1 MRIRTPLLAM
11 FLIFISVQLLAILL
25 VPLYPMQYQAFP
37 DVNNPIYPVLYV
49 ILLLAMTGIILLLLR
64 LGLGVVIRGFFLF
77 AIGVS
82 TAVVALPLVFLVMP
96 DVNISFL
103 ISIMLGVLL
112 VVALIFKP
120 EWYVVNLAG
129 FVIGT
134 GAAIILGISFGI
146 LPVLILL
153 IILAAYDAISVY
165 KTKHMITL
173 AEGVVPL
180 KLPVMF
186 VVPKAKGFKM
196 ADLDS
201 KPLTAEPEEREA
213 MFMGVGDA
221 VIPAILTVSAY
232 VFLPTASG
240 SFQYA
245 SLAVALG
252 VVAGSA
258 IGFLVLMRYVLKGNP
273 QAGLPLLNGGA
284 VIGFLIAYLLVYQNF
299 SFGLM

>member
-1 MRIRTPLLAM
+1 MRVRTPLVAM

-25 VPLYPMQYQAFP
+25 VPLYPSQYQAFP

-49 ILLLAMTGIILLLLR
+49 ALLLAMTAVILLLLR
-64 LGLGVVIRGFFLF
+64 AGLGVVIRGFFLF

-82 TAVVALPLVFLVMP
+82 TAVVALPLVYLVVP
-96 DVNISFL
+96 DPNISFL
-103 ISIMLGVLL
+103 ISIALGVLL

-120 EWYVVNLAG
+120 EWYVVNTAG
-129 FVIGT
+129 FVVGT

-153 IILAAYDAISVY
+153 IILAVYDAISVY

-180 KLPVMF
+180 RLPVMF

-196 ADLDS
+196 ADLND

-221 VIPAILTVSAY
+221 VIPAILTVSSY

-245 SLAVALG
+245 SLTVALG

-284 VIGFLIAYLLVYQNF
+284 IIGFLITYLLIYQNF

>member
-1 MRIRTPLLAM
+1 MRNRPTLALM
-11 FLIFISVQLLAILL
+11 FAIFISVQLLALLL
-25 VPLYPMQYQAFP
+25 VPLYPVSYQAFP

-49 ILLLAMTGIILLLLR
+49 VLLLVMTGIILLLLR
-64 LGLGVVIRGFFLF
+64 AGLGIVIRGFFLF

-82 TAVVALPLVFLVMP
+82 TAVVALPLVFLVIP
-96 DVNISFL
+96 DANISFL
-103 ISIMLGVLL
+103 ISLVLGALL
-112 VVALIFKP
+112 VIALIFKP
-120 EWYVVNLAG
+120 EWYVVNTAG
-129 FVIGT
+129 FVVGV

-153 IILAAYDAISVY
+153 IILAVYDAISVY

-180 KLPVMF
+180 RLPVMF
-186 VVPKAKGFKM
+186 VVPKEKGFKM

-213 MFMGVGDA
+213 MFMGVGDT

-232 VFLPTASG
+232 VFLPTTTAG
-240 SFQYA
+240 NAYA
-245 SLAVALG
+245 SLFVALG
-252 VVAGSA
+252 TLVGSA

-284 VIGFLIAYLLVYQNF
+284 ILGFVITYLLVYQNF
-299 SFGLM
+299 SFGMM